1 MKKILLAG
9 LALSLS
15 IIAQAQTLELDPT
28 FGTNGI
34 TIGAIP
40 GNYTQ
45 FYAIKK
51 AANESF
57 ICLGSEEDNN
67 GSTKAFL
74 ARYTSSGALDNSFG
88 TNGIV
93 KFNDADTIYNY
104 YTALSLQND

>member
-1 MKKILLAG
+1 MKNMKKILLAG

-15 IIAQAQTLELDPT
+15 IIAQAQTLEPDPT

-51 AANESF
+51 QLMSPSF
-57 ICLGSEEDNN
+57 AWVL
-67 GSTKAFL
+67 K
-74 ARYTSSGALDNSFG
+74 R
-88 TNGIV
+88 
-93 KFNDADTIYNY
+93 TIMGPQKPSWLNIQV
-104 YTALSLQND
+104 AEP